1 MIRVYREISCMY
13 TYFISEL
20 HPPQIPL
27 LLHFGVKGFFFCPFI
42 FSLVLF
48 PGAQTFK
55 IEVDSLEKANELR
68 DVLSKA
74 GFATFEVSASSAN
87 KETRVED
94 AETRKS

>member
-1 MIRVYREISCMY
+1 MY
-13 TYFISEL
+13 V
-20 HPPQIPL
+20 HV
-27 LLHFGVKGFFFCPFI
+27 LHFRASSSPNPIVASLWSERLFFCPFI

-74 GFATFEVSASSAN
+74 GFATFEVLASSAK
-87 KETRVED
+87 KETRGED